1 MKSILTIII
10 MILFSNLSW
19 SQTYT
24 TIYTPTNVSIEAI
37 ILPEFSPIDL
47 ATVEAIAADWIDD
60 HNSDAVR
67 VAPAS
72 AIYNCHGFAWHHS
85 DGGGALWVNQLTQS
99 SQPNISK
106 YWSGSTSTYQ
116 STTAQKANKIF
127 YPNGD
132 HSAIA
137 ISSTLYES
145 KWGAWPRYRHAPTD
159 CPYNASGLQYYHI
172 PVSGD
177 GLICSSEGYSTLSIS
192 GATYDWDW
200 NRFPLAGAALP

>member
-106 YWSGSTSTYQ
+106 YWSGSTSTY
-116 STTAQKANKIF
+116 SVH
-127 YPNGD
+127 Y
-132 HSAIA
+132 SA
-137 ISSTLYES
+137 ES
-145 KWGAWPRYRHAPTD
+145 QQD
-159 CPYNASGLQYYHI
+159 FL
-172 PVSGD
+172 
-177 GLICSSEGYSTLSIS
+177 SERGSFSHCDQFDAVRIQM
-192 GATYDWDW
+192 G
-200 NRFPLAGAALP
+200 